1 MQVFKKFIKANPREI
16 FLQIFSNLNSRYLVI
31 ERLQIVWGSTNMTFG
46 STIPL
51 FDTAGIYSHACPIR
65 LKKKMWQYYCLIGG
79 ERREREKKV
88 KLWQWNCQ
96 NWKRWE
102 KKNFVFCNP
111 IAEKEKKKF
120 NFGNLEKK
128 NFGLSKLKCWNWRG
142 EKKVLYFGNGNGIAE
157 IRGKYKHI

>member
-1 MQVFKKFIKANPREI
+1 MLEELIFFCHILKHAFTLGFFPPWDWICKGTTNKDVKKLNTMQVFKKFIKANPREI

-102 KKNFVFCNP
+102 KKRIC
-111 IAEKEKKKF
+111 ILQSYCWKRKKKF
-120 NFGNLEKK
+120 
-128 NFGLSKLKCWNWRG
+128 
-142 EKKVLYFGNGNGIAE
+142 
-157 IRGKYKHI
+157 